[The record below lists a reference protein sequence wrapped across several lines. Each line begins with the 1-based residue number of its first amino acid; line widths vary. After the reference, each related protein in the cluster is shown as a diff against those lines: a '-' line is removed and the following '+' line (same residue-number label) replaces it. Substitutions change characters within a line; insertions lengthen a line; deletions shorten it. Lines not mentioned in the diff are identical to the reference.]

1 MATSTITA
9 ALTLSGAGMTTQ
21 SLNVSRTIS
30 LAIGNPTIES
40 GALKVSS
47 AAFGRLGAST
57 TAGGYMYVR
66 NTEPTTA
73 ATIEI
78 RYGTQSL
85 GVLRPGE
92 FMFVPIPEAAV
103 QLEAKGSLD
112 TTCEYGIW
120 TKV

>member
-9 ALTLSGAGMTTQ
+9 NLNLSGAGMTTQ

-30 LAIGNPTIES
+30 LAIGNPTVES
-40 GALKVSS
+40 GAAKVTTSFV
-47 AAFGRLGAST
+47 ALGAST
-57 TAGGYMYVR
+57 AAGGYMYVR

-85 GVLRPGE
+85 GYLRPGE
-92 FMFVPIPEAAV
+92 FAFLPIPAAATSIE
-103 QLEAKGSLD
+103 LKGSLA
-112 TTCEYGIW
+112 TTCEYGMW

>member
-9 ALTLSGAGMTTQ
+9 AITLSGPGMTTQ
-21 SLNVSRTIS
+21 TLNVSKTIS
-30 LAIGNPTIES
+30 LAIGNPTVES
-40 GALKVSS
+40 GAVKVGTAWGKVEDST
-47 AAFGRLGAST
+47 AS
-57 TAGGYMYVR
+57 GGYIYVR

-85 GVLRPGE
+85 GILRPGE
-92 FMFVPIPEAAV
+92 WAFLPIPAAV
-103 QLEAKGSLD
+103 VSLEMKGSLD

-120 TKV
+120 TRA